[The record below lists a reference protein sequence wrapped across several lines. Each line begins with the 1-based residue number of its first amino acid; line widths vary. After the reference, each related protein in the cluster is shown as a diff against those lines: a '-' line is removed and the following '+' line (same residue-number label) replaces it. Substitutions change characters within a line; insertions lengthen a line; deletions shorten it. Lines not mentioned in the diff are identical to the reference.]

1 MNRAPMNRP
10 PINRPP
16 INWAPVYV
24 AQRGFTLLEV
34 LAAVVLC
41 GMLMLTLSQGTRFID
56 IARRQHDRV
65 IGGMRDLDD
74 ADRVI
79 RWLIERADPGTSDNP
94 AIFTGGPDRF
104 ALRSELPLAVG
115 PPSGRRVLGLLAVD
129 ATHRLVLRW
138 VAYRHVSDAAPDAA
152 SGSAQDAAPGAARD
166 IALVSGVDRLECQ
179 YWMPAQ
185 RMVPGQWVSR
195 WTGAAPPKLIRVRLV
210 FPPSAGRSW
219 PDIIAAPRRE
229 RAFE

>member
-1 MNRAPMNRP
+1 M
-10 PINRPP
+10 
-16 INWAPVYV
+16 NWAPVNI

-41 GMLMLTLSQGTRFID
+41 GLLMLTLSQGTRFID

-79 RWLIERADPGTSDNP
+79 RWLIERADPGTETNP
-94 AIFTGGPDRF
+94 AIFTGEPDRF

-115 PPSGRRVLGLLAVD
+115 PPSGRRVLGSLAVD

-138 VAYRHVSDAAPDAA
+138 VAYRHVSDAAPE
-152 SGSAQDAAPGAARD
+152 AARD